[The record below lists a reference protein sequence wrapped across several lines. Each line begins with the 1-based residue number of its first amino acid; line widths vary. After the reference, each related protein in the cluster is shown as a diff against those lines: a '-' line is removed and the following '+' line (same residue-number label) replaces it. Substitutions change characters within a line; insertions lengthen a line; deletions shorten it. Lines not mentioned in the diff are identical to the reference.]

1 MKQKGASYVDKNCT
15 LNQEFSFAICRMQ
28 LNKIYNF
35 HFTGCQLWDLFS
47 QAAVKFYST
56 YNRSVKVMA
65 DLPYATHRYLRE
77 PLSGQQHMSITLIR
91 NILSFINKIKQ
102 SAKPVLRQLYNI
114 AKNDVRTITGSNL
127 RNILLQTGLSSVDD
141 QLGTVKQIKY
151 EEIREIDKWRIPI
164 IQEAIDIKCGKINPP
179 DG

>member
-15 LNQEFSFAICRMQ
+15 LNQFSFAHPICRMQ
-28 LNKIYNF
+28 LNKIYNC
-35 HFTGCQLWDLFS
+35 HYTGCQIWDLFS
-47 QAAVKFYST
+47 QGAVKFYST

-65 DLPYATHRYLRE
+65 DLPYLIE
-77 PLSGQQHMSITLIR
+77 PLSGQQHMSITVTR
-91 NILSFINKIKQ
+91 NFLSFINKIKQ

-141 QLGTVKQIKY
+141 LHQGTVKQIKY
-151 EEIREIDKWRIPI
+151 EEIREMDKWRIPI
-164 IQEAIDIKCGKINPP
+164 IQ
-179 DG
+179 